1 MGLVRAPDTFGKD
14 LVVSQNQGFVDL
26 EHISVENA
34 LFSRGKITQPLHQGH
49 KEEEKNAG
57 FEPLTPELKR
67 KKKRRRKRRWGG
79 AMVDLVAGLLL
90 GCRDVL

>member
-1 MGLVRAPDTFGKD
+1 M
-14 LVVSQNQGFVDL
+14 DL

-34 LFSRGKITQPLHQGH
+34 LFSRGKITRPLHQGH
-49 KEEEKNAG
+49 KEEEMNAG
-57 FEPLTPELKR
+57 FEPLIPELKKK

-79 AMVDLVAGLLL
+79 AMVELLAVLLL